1 MTDKKLLKKTLASLY
16 EKNPSMD
23 AFNAITEAM
32 KRKIDKK
39 LIYSSITEE
48 TFYAIKEE
56 VISESVLDPIQN
68 KRSEALF
75 GDDETMRP
83 EALEFI
89 RKTAKDWMDQLDIKF
104 NVVEMNGVGSTMG
117 FQYRDNSDVDVNI
130 FTDLEGENLSKV
142 RKLLP
147 NGNMLPG
154 TKHPLNFWIGN
165 IADKKDKNFEGV
177 YDIINNKWVKKPEK
191 SSHEFPFPYILE
203 LSKFFMN
210 AFDLSL
216 SQYERDK
223 GEINIYRELSPEK
236 QQISQKE
243 IDETLSRKLV
253 DLKADLDMLR
263 MGEHI
268 LKSFMREGY
277 EFPFK
282 VNIEYKSEDPRYSVN
297 SLVYKMVER
306 YGYQEKL
313 GNAISEAR
321 GIISSFEKKQVK

>member
-1 MTDKKLLKKTLASLY
+1 MTDKKLLKKTLTSLY
-16 EKNPSMD
+16 EKNPTIET
-23 AFNAITEAM
+23 FNAVTEAM
-32 KRKIDKK
+32 RRKIDKK
-39 LIYSSITEE
+39 LIYSSITEDV
-48 TFYAIKEE
+48 FYAIKNE
-56 VISESVLDPIQN
+56 VIAESVLDPIQN
-68 KRSEALF
+68 KRSEGLF
-75 GDDETMRP
+75 GNDELLKL
-83 EALEFI
+83 EVLEFI
-89 RKTAKDWMDQLDIKF
+89 KKTSGDWMQQLDIKF
-104 NVVEMNGVGSTMG
+104 KVVEMNGIGSSMG

-130 FTDLEGENLSKV
+130 FTDLDAGNLAKV

-147 NGNMLPG
+147 NGNIIPG

-165 IADKKDKNFEGV
+165 IAEKKDKNFEGI
-177 YDIINNKWVKKPEK
+177 YDILSNSWVRKPEK

-243 IDETLSRKLV
+243 IDETISRKLV
-253 DLKADLDMLR
+253 DLKADLDMVR
-263 MGEHI
+263 MGKHI
-268 LKSFMREGY
+268 LNSFMREGY

-282 VNIEYKSEDPRYSVN
+282 VNIEYKSDDPRYSVN

-313 GNAISEAR
+313 TKAIEEAKE
-321 GIISSFEKKQVK
+321 IIASFEKK